1 MKSCA
6 AALAAC
12 LLAACSAGQ
21 DSDQCPDASAVAPA
35 SIGGAGAVQALTAEL
50 AGPNRG
56 DTIGTAIRNFHQR
69 DPALTP
75 DELANILLAADCPNI
90 HGDVATR
97 QQRLGEFRSQVD
109 SILAVPGN

>member
-1 MKSCA
+1 MKVFA
-6 AALAAC
+6 ATVAAC
-12 LLAACSAGQ
+12 LLASCSAGP
-21 DSDQCPDASAVAPA
+21 DSDQCPDPSTVAPA

-56 DTIGTAIRNFHQR
+56 DSISTAIRNFHQR

-90 HGDVATR
+90 NGDVATQR
-97 QQRLGEFRSQVD
+97 RRLGEFRSQVD